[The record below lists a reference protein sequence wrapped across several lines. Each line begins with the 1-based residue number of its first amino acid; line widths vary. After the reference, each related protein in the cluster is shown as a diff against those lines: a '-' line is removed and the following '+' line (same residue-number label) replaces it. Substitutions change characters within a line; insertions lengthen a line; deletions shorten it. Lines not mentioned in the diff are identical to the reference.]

1 MDYNATH
8 VSTVVCGAYGR
19 MPPEYPA
26 TRKACMKTNVFWYD
40 MTLLEL
46 ITGRSVSGVALVA
59 NDYEDYDFEFVY
71 KWLSINY

>member
-1 MDYNATH
+1 
-8 VSTVVCGAYGR
+8 
-19 MPPEYPA
+19 
-26 TRKACMKTNVFWYD
+26 MKTNVFWYD

-46 ITGRSVSGVALVA
+46 IIGRSVSGVALVA